1 MQAGTRPRR
10 LQGRAPA
17 CKRGCAL
24 REAARQGDGDQ
35 QPRVAATCGCLSRRD
50 LSTGRAFRVAPCQ
63 QGTLPLAMHIPA
75 CMLAPTLSPALTS
88 CPSVC
93 RQHTGNTRARGRSSA
108 AEGSRVAEGIG
119 HSAGEQQGVLFE
131 GEFQR
136 FSEGGVQSIRSPC
149 CQSRRGSRQAGKRY
163 CWPQAGQVVVIVRL

>member
-35 QPRVAATCGCLSRRD
+35 QPRVAATCGCLSRCD

-75 CMLAPTLSPALTS
+75 SMQAGMCIARGSVHAGAHTEPRTDQLSIRVQATHG
-88 CPSVC
+88 
-93 RQHTGNTRARGRSSA
+93 QHTGPGPFQCRRRTSGSGRRNRQTLSERLA
-108 AEGSRVAEGIG
+108 A
-119 HSAGEQQGVLFE
+119 HLQTL
-131 GEFQR
+131 
-136 FSEGGVQSIRSPC
+136 SERPAV
-149 CQSRRGSRQAGKRY
+149 
-163 CWPQAGQVVVIVRL
+163 